1 MTPAREWPAGA
12 VALCRIVN
20 ALLCLAIAAFCVL
33 SYSPFA
39 YGMFIKP
46 DVVPALT
53 DFTVLSPWLFLVAL
67 LLTTLTLMPQLRGAE
82 GRDWARAYVVAGTG
96 AAVWLFAVRPLPALG
111 STPRA
116 LVIALLALVPPVWLA
131 AIDHRAHRPADILPT
146 DRTRLAAAAVTAA
159 VAAWLLYAIQA
170 PLRLEQAVGIDLP
183 PAAFGLGVA
192 SALILNLFVFSAL
205 ALALLTLAG
214 CASAAS
220 RPGFVEYWLFVFLL
234 AVCASLTLMLL
245 VCEAVGVPG
254 RAGWLASTAMGA
266 AIAAVWADV
275 ARLRGRRTPGAGS
288 PVDALEM
295 FSAPVAGVRSRA
307 GMAAAAVVAVPLS
320 YELVSAASHF
330 DWNFLL
336 QKLSVLLVWLIVFSL
351 SGAAIRRELGRPAA
365 SAARSAVTA
374 RGWFV
379 VMAAAFVAYHGLRW
393 FERQPQRNAGL
404 AARAAFDRYAALDP
418 AFHLIRDA
426 QAARSAETA
435 EFYAFLQANTLVAP
449 RSVQTPS
456 TPFVD
461 GFAPAGARKPDI
473 YLFVIDSLR
482 RDYLSP
488 YNPAVTFTPEI
499 ARLAADSYV
508 FDRAFTRY
516 SGTALAVPSIWA
528 GGMVIHAIE
537 QPDFGRR
544 NALVDLLAADEY
556 QQMLDIDNVVEEL
569 IPPDPARI
577 QLDRGRTTM
586 QFDVCTTL
594 SELEAR
600 VNDNAGRR
608 PVFFYELPQNV
619 HIAIAS
625 RRKVPDGEAY
635 PGFFAPVASAI
646 RRVDGCLGRF
656 VDYLKR
662 TNRYDDSIIILT
674 SDHGD
679 SLGEE
684 GRWGHAYFIV
694 PEVMRIPLI
703 VHLPSWMRASTAA
716 DTDGVA
722 FSTDLTPSLYA
733 LLGREPRDRGTLFG
747 RPLFVRPDADLS
759 WRRRA
764 RFLLA
769 SSYGAVYGS
778 LRQNGR
784 RMYVVD
790 AVDGRDD
797 LFEMDGASGMPGRQ
811 LEVTRETAMAGREFI
826 RESIDAIAGLYR
838 FGASAAGDAAGRQ

>member
-1 MTPAREWPAGA
+1 MTGVREWPGGA
-12 VALCRIVN
+12 VALCRVVN
-20 ALLCLAIAAFCVL
+20 ALLCLAVAAYGVL

-46 DVVPALT
+46 DVVPALS
-53 DFTVLSPWLFLVAL
+53 DFTALSPWLFLVAL
-67 LLTTLTLMPQLRGAE
+67 LLTTLSLMPQLRGAA
-82 GRDWARAYVVAGTG
+82 GRDWAWAYVAAGTG
-96 AAVWLFAVRPLPALG
+96 AAVWLFAVRPLSTIG
-111 STPRA
+111 NTPRA
-116 LVIALLALVPPVWLA
+116 LALAMAALVPPVWLA
-131 AIDHRAHRPADILPT
+131 AIDHRAHRQTGVVAT
-146 DRTRLAAAAVTAA
+146 DRARLAAVALVTA
-159 VAAWLLYAIQA
+159 VSGWLLYALQA

-183 PAAFGLGVA
+183 PRAFAIGVG
-192 SALILNLFVFSAL
+192 SALVLDLFVFSAL
-205 ALALLTLAG
+205 ALALLALA
-214 CASAAS
+214 AVASSAA
-220 RPGFVEYWLFVFLL
+220 RPGVVEYWLLVALL

-245 VCEAVGVPG
+245 ICEAIGVPG
-254 RAGWLASTAMGA
+254 IAGWLASTAMGTA
-266 AIAAVWADV
+266 SAAVWADV
-275 ARLRGRRTPGAGS
+275 ARLRGSRAPIDGP

-295 FSAPVAGVRSRA
+295 FCAPVAGVRSRA
-307 GMAAAAVVAVPLS
+307 AALTAAVVVVPLS
-320 YELVSAASHF
+320 YALVSAASHF

-336 QKLSVLLVWLIVFSL
+336 QKLSVLLVWLAAFAL
-351 SGAAIRRELGRPAA
+351 AGAATRRVAARPA
-365 SAARSAVTA
+365 
-374 RGWFV
+374 WFV
-379 VMAAAFVAYHGLRW
+379 AIAVAFVAYHGLRW
-393 FERQPQRNAGL
+393 FERQPQEGAGFT
-404 AARAAFDRYAALDP
+404 ARAALDRYAALDP
-418 AFHLIRDA
+418 SFHLIRDA

-435 EFYAFLQANTLVAP
+435 EYYAFLQANTLVAP

-461 GFAPAGARKPDI
+461 GFAPKVVRRPDI
-473 YLFVIDSLR
+473 YLFVVDSLR

-488 YNPAVTFTPEI
+488 YNAGVTFTPAI
-499 ARLAADSYV
+499 ARLAADSHV

-544 NALVDLLAADEY
+544 NALLDLLAADGY
-556 QQMLDIDNVVEEL
+556 QQIIDVDNVVEDL
-569 IPPDPARI
+569 IPRDRDRI

-586 QFDVCTTL
+586 QFDVCTTVA
-594 SELEAR
+594 ELEQR
-600 VNDNAGRR
+600 VTENAGRR
-608 PVFFYELPQNV
+608 PIFFYQLPQNV

-625 RRKVPDGEAY
+625 RRKVPDGETY

-646 RRVDGCLGRF
+646 RRVDGCLGGF
-656 VDYLKR
+656 VDFLKR

-703 VHLPSWMRASTAA
+703 VHLPSWMRASTTA
-716 DTDGVA
+716 DTAAVA

-733 LLGREPRDRGTLFG
+733 LLGHEPRDRGSLFG
-747 RPLFVRPDADLS
+747 RSLFVRPGADLS

-769 SSYGAVYGS
+769 SSYGAVYAS

-784 RMYVVD
+784 RMYVID

-797 LFEMDGASGMPGRQ
+797 LFEMDGAASVPGRQ
-811 LEVTRETAMAGREFI
+811 LEVTRETAAAGRGFI
-826 RESIDAIAGLYR
+826 REGVDAIAELYR
-838 FGASAAGDAAGRQ
+838 YRSPVRADAAGPQ